1 VLVNDSVGVLF
12 SPVSVKSASAQVADQ
27 IVAAIRSGSVLPGA
41 KLPSERELATS
52 LQVSRAT
59 LREALAALELAGL
72 IQSRQGHG
80 TVVVATPGQIINWG
94 VEVSPTEVFEA
105 RLVLE
110 PQLARLAAE
119 KRFPEDLEALRA
131 AVAAVED
138 EYARTGAYQSDL
150 DVHRA
155 VARAARNPV
164 LELALED
171 ALRHTASP
179 RWVQLRT
186 AALAPQQTRETHVE
200 EVRQVAG
207 HIEQGNGEAA
217 AEVWHRHLAGYR
229 DEMLEGLHQD

>member
-1 VLVNDSVGVLF
+1 MTDTADAF
-12 SPVSVKSASAQVADQ
+12 TPVSVKSASAQVADQ

-41 KLPSERELATS
+41 KLPAERDLAAS

-80 TVVVATPGQIINWG
+80 TVVMATPGQIANWG
-94 VEVSPTEVFEA
+94 VEVTPTEVFEA

-110 PQLARLAAE
+110 PHLAKLAAE
-119 KRFPEDLEALRA
+119 KRFPEDLEALNA
-131 AVAAVED
+131 AASAIED
-138 EYARTGAYQSDL
+138 EYARTGAYESDL
-150 DVHRA
+150 GVHRA

-186 AALAPQQTRETHVE
+186 AALTPPETREAHVE
-200 EVRQVAG
+200 ELRLVVG
-207 HIEQGNGEAA
+207 HIEKGEADDA

-229 DEMLEGLHQD
+229 DEMLKGLHHD

>member
-1 VLVNDSVGVLF
+1 VTDSIGVF

-41 KLPSERELATS
+41 RLPSERELATS

-72 IQSRQGHG
+72 VQSRQGHG
-80 TVVVATPGQIINWG
+80 TVVMATPGQIANWG
-94 VEVSPTEVFEA
+94 VEVNPTEVFEA

-110 PQLARLAAE
+110 PHLARLAAE

-131 AVAAVED
+131 AATAIEE
-138 EYARTGAYQSDL
+138 EYSRTGAYESDL
-150 DVHRA
+150 GVHRA

-171 ALRHTASP
+171 ALRHTTSP
-179 RWVQLRT
+179 RWVELR
-186 AALAPQQTRETHVE
+186 AGALSPPETREAHVE
-200 EVRQVAG
+200 ELRLVVG
-207 HIEQGNGEAA
+207 HIEQGEADEA

-229 DEMLEGLHQD
+229 DEMLKSLHQD